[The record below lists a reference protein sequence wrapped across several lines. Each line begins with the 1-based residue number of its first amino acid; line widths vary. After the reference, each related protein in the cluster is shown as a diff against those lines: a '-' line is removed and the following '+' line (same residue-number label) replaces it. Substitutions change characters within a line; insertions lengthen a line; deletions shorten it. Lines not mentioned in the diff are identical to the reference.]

1 MSRSSSPNEDYINKL
16 FLWFLLLAAIIMII
30 VIVAILIGA
39 IHYRSKQHQGEPEQ
53 IAGIKWLEIT
63 WTIIPFLILVIFF
76 YFTVR
81 FMKDID
87 QPVDIVRQTIN

>member
-39 IHYRSKQHQGEPEQ
+39 IHYRSKQHQGEPE
-53 IAGIKWLEIT
+53 
-63 WTIIPFLILVIFF
+63 
-76 YFTVR
+76 
-81 FMKDID
+81 
-87 QPVDIVRQTIN
+87 